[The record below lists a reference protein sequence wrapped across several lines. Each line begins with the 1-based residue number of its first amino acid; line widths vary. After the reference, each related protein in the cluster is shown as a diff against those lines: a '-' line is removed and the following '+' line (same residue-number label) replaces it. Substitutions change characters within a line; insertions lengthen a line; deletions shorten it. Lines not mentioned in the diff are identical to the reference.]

1 MAKSFNQ
8 VIIMGNLAADPE
20 LRTVPSG
27 QTVASFTVATNRV
40 WQDANGER
48 QEQADFHDVVAWA
61 KLAELVGQYLSKGR
75 KVLVSGRLQNRTW
88 EADDGTKR
96 KRTEIVANDVSFLD
110 PPSGTSG
117 DVGARDDTAVAAS
130 SKASEGTQAGSAK
143 PATKDKKSKDKDEN
157 VEIEDLGD
165 DPVDLSEIPF

>member
-27 QTVASFTVATNRV
+27 QTVASFAVATNRV
-40 WQDANGER
+40 WKDANGEQ
-48 QEQADFHDVVAWA
+48 QEQADFHDVVAWG

-75 KVLVSGRLQNRTW
+75 KVLVSGRLQQRTW
-88 EADDGTKR
+88 EAQDGSKR

-110 PPSGTSG
+110 PPGGDSGG
-117 DVGARDDTAVAAS
+117 GGVPVRDDTPAPKS
-130 SKASEGTQAGSAK
+130 DKGDSK
-143 PATKDKKSKDKDEN
+143 PAKSDDKDKKDKD

>member
-20 LRTVPSG
+20 VRTIPSG
-27 QTVASFTVATNRV
+27 QNVASFAVATNRV

-48 QEQADFHDVVAWA
+48 QEQADFHDVVAWG

-88 EADDGTKR
+88 EAQDGSKR

-110 PPSGTSG
+110 PPGGAPGATPTPPSDSGQSGANSAPKDQTETSQKSTG
-117 DVGARDDTAVAAS
+117 
-130 SKASEGTQAGSAK
+130 
-143 PATKDKKSKDKDEN
+143 KSKDDD
-157 VEIEDLGD
+157 VEIQDLGD